1 MIITDKNKLIIVL
14 VSGTSFSKIHVNRTT
29 FEGYVRDNFSVQT
42 SFRDLLESNLNILK
56 SEKELSL
63 DETKFFENFY

>member
-1 MIITDKNKLIIVL
+1 MITKKRKPILINTMEKNL
-14 VSGTSFSKIHVNRTT
+14 SKIHVNRTT

-42 SFRDLLESNLNILK
+42 SFGDLLESNLNIIK

-63 DETKFFENFY
+63 NETKFFENFY